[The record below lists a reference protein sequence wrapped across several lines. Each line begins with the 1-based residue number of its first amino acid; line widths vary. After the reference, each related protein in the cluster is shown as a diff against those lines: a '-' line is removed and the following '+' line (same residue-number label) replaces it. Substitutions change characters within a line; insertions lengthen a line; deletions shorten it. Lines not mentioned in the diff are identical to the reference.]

1 MGIRSTL
8 KGLIKGALGM
18 GDKGSSSQ
26 SSRPAPPPAHSPPEP
41 EAEGDSGASMA
52 NIECG
57 GQELYERISAGE
69 KIIVVDVRTTG
80 EVRGGIIPNAVHI
93 ELGQLPARWEELQD
107 ADEIVCYCAAGMR
120 SYNAAMFLREKGL
133 FNATSL
139 EGGVP
144 SWTEAGGELV
154 KPDGV

>member
-1 MGIRSTL
+1 MGIRSSL

-18 GDKGSSSQ
+18 GDKSSSSTT
-26 SSRPAPPPAHSPPEP
+26 SSRAPAPRPPEASPPEP
-41 EAEGDSGASMA
+41 EGDSGASMA

-69 KIIVVDVRTTG
+69 NIIVVDVRG
-80 EVRGGIIPNAVHI
+80 KAELASGVIPKAVHI
-93 ELGQLPARWEELQD
+93 ELGQLPARWEELKD

-139 EGGVP
+139 EGGIG
-144 SWTEAGGELV
+144 SWTQAGGPLDT
-154 KPDGV
+154 PT